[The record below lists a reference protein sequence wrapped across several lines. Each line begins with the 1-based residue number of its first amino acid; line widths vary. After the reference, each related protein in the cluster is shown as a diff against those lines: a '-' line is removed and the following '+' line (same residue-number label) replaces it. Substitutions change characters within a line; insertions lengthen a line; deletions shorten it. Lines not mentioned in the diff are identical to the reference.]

1 MLRTAFP
8 FVLDETRALG
18 SRKPLNLSHPNE
30 VNGSGVSLTD
40 SARRWQQKLTL
51 DRHWWAVRAKS
62 STLEMPFLKA
72 VRRENSSQ
80 HRPCVSRHPQ
90 EGPAWLSLLGSW
102 ACLTLNTLEILS
114 LARVH
119 VGPAIIKL
127 EIKIVN

>member
-1 MLRTAFP
+1 M
-8 FVLDETRALG
+8 
-18 SRKPLNLSHPNE
+18 
-30 VNGSGVSLTD
+30 SLTD

-90 EGPAWLSLLGSW
+90 EGLAWLSLLGSW